1 LLRCR
6 EKATVRGSAAD
17 IAAAN
22 LHCGKDRRYGSWRDE
37 GGLG

>member
-17 IAAAN
+17 IAAATEPP
-22 LHCGKDRRYGSWRDE
+22 LSVTKRGALLFARKSR
-37 GGLG
+37 